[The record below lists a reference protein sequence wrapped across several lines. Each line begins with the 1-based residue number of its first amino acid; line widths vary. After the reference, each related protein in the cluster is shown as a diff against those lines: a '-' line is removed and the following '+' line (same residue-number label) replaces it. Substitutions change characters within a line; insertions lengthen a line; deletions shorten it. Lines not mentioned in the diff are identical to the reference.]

1 MKKILSISI
10 LALAAAAAPA
20 QAATDQQVTVN
31 VDASLAQRCFFG
43 TAVSSLTLS
52 NTSKNAT
59 GVINY
64 ECNFIGSPT
73 VTVLSTNGGLKPD
86 ATAAFNGAT
95 TVDYKIAF
103 GNSVTSAA
111 SGTNASTL
119 TGTAAGVV
127 GSNAVTTSNTQTAAT
142 LALNLPTD
150 LLYAGAYADVLTI
163 SIAP

>member
-1 MKKILSISI
+1 MKKILSLSI
-10 LALAAAAAPA
+10 LALVAAAAPA

-43 TAVSSLTLS
+43 TAVSNLTLS
-52 NTSKNAT
+52 NTAPNTT
-59 GVINY
+59 GTINY

-73 VTVLSTNGGLKPD
+73 VTVASTNGGLKPD

-103 GNSVTSAA
+103 GNGVTSAT

-119 TGTAAGVV
+119 STAASVV
-127 GSNAVTTSNTQTAAT
+127 GTNAVTASNTQTAAT
-142 LALNLPTD
+142 LALNLPSN
-150 LLYAGAYADVLTI
+150 LLYAGAYADVLTFT
-163 SIAP
+163 IAP